1 MLVILLCRVRGV
13 GPRLCR
19 VGTCRTWWMGGG
31 GWCPEMVPHKTAKS
45 GVSRPLLTTGS
56 KYESSRYD
64 IYGRT
69 SSGLSKNR
77 SRFPNRP
84 SWAELR
90 RAQSCRF
97 SSFSTE
103 IRGTHYGRTIHVGNL
118 PDHKCVY
125 LDWNCALG
133 WVKKNSDNPGRQK

>member
-1 MLVILLCRVRGV
+1 MSGLCTRLGEKILRDVHDVINDVTNDVIFHLKKLILK
-13 GPRLCR
+13 PFL
-19 VGTCRTWWMGGG
+19 
-31 GWCPEMVPHKTAKS
+31 HIK
-45 GVSRPLLTTGS
+45 GS

-64 IYGRT
+64 IYERT

-77 SRFPNRP
+77 SRFPTRP

-97 SSFSTE
+97 SSFSTQ
-103 IRGTHYGRTIHVGNL
+103 IGGTHYGRTIHVGNL